1 MSLYGMGGGDAA
13 NFTDPF
19 GLCPKS
25 WGGDGKSGGLDDCP
39 QGSSGAKEYAWL
51 VKSSGA
57 VADAGL
63 ADPYLWIGGIASGVQ
78 GMAVGATRSVVAARV
93 SSIGLSKAETEAMRI
108 FFTKGEIGE
117 LTTGALLK
125 YRSAAVRALA
135 PTGGKRV
142 SEARIFE
149 QTRRIKLIDEFL
161 GRGK

>member
-1 MSLYGMGGGDAA
+1 MYGMGNGDAV
-13 NFTDPF
+13 NNTDPF
-19 GLCPKS
+19 GLCPQNV
-25 WGGDGKSGGLDDCP
+25 GGDRNGSAWLGDCP
-39 QGSSGAKEYAWL
+39 AGSVGAARYEWL

-57 VADAGL
+57 AGDPGL
-63 ADPYLWIGGIASGVQ
+63 ADPYLWVGGIASGVR
-78 GMAVGATRSVVAARV
+78 GMAIGATRSAVAARV
-93 SSIGLSKAETEAMRI
+93 SSIGLSKAETEAMRV

-117 LTTGALLK
+117 LTTEALLK

-142 SEARIFE
+142 TEAGILE